1 MRRLQAL
8 FAIALGSSFI
18 FLGCTALAPLASA
31 QEASEDQETGDQ
43 IAIEEIIVTAS
54 RREQSLKEVPAAV
67 TALAPEDFTARGLT
81 DLKMVLQHVPS
92 IRVDDGGN
100 PGEGNISARGVPQAG
115 ATPVFGIYVD
125 DTPLSSNSSFGAGAE
140 VFFDGTLMDLE
151 RVEVIKGP
159 QGTLYGATSVGGML
173 RYITREPALD
183 RFRASAGVN
192 YMTVEGGDNGYIA
205 NARFSVPII
214 EDKLGITLSGFRQD
228 DPGYVDYVDGATG
241 DVLLED
247 AEGNEVEGYSA
258 DLLFVPTDA
267 LKIRLKYMEQNMD
280 TALTSSVILAGTDSD
295 QGMFGDYTNTSE
307 PGIIFLDYEIMSA
320 SFSYDFGG
328 MTLTG
333 TTSHTE
339 YISGQESD
347 FSFLAFLVD
356 ALGLQP
362 PGVTTTSLF
371 LLEDEGAERTAHEL
385 RLTSQD
391 SDKLEWIVGFFYA
404 DEDTFTNQA
413 LVSVP
418 PVPDLATVSFPSI
431 YKEFAGFGNLT
442 YYVTENFDLTAGVR
456 VSDTEISLSL
466 FQTGP
471 FVGPTVDF
479 QREVIKDTVD
489 TYLFAAR
496 YRVDEDVSLYSRV
509 ASGYRPAS
517 TNLPLFDPGTGED
530 ISNPILEADD
540 AWSYEVGAKGSF
552 ADGMADFD
560 VSLWYIDWDNFQAL
574 FTLGGGVTVSANAAG
589 GLSAQGIEGSL
600 TVRPTPALTLMANLG
615 YTKSELNEDTPEIGG
630 LKDVQYPDL
639 PKWNGSAQFNYDVD
653 LPSDWSGYFGGGLR
667 YRGSFVSGFP
677 ASTTG
682 GIAVPVDGELLADV
696 NFNVTNGQFEFGL
709 YVTNLFDNRAL
720 NDRSDNEAG
729 PGAVNSFGN
738 FERPRTFGVTLRYDY

>member
-1 MRRLQAL
+1 MYKTHGFVATATLSGFAL
-8 FAIALGSSFI
+8 IGGMAYIPAAFAQQE
-18 FLGCTALAPLASA
+18 SA
-31 QEASEDQETGDQ
+31 DQ
-43 IAIEEIIVTAS
+43 IDIEEIIVTAS
-54 RREQSLKEVPAAV
+54 RREQSLQEVPAAV

-151 RVEVIKGP
+151 RIEVIKGP

-173 RYITREPALD
+173 RYITRDPALD
-183 RFRASAGVN
+183 KFRASVGVN
-192 YMTVEGGDNGYIA
+192 YMTVEDGDSGYIG
-205 NARFSVPII
+205 NARFSFPII
-214 EDKLGITLSGFRQD
+214 KDKLGITLSGFRQD
-228 DPGYVDYVDGATG
+228 DPGYVDYVDGGTG

-247 AEGNEVEGYSA
+247 AEGSVVEGFSG
-258 DLLFVPTDA
+258 DVLFAPTDA
-267 LKIRLKYMEQNMD
+267 LKIRLKYMEQTMD
-280 TALTSSVILAGTDSD
+280 TALTSSVILEGTESNR
-295 QGMFGDYTNTSE
+295 GMFGVYTNTSE

-320 SFSYDFGG
+320 SFTYDFGG

-333 TTSHTE
+333 TTGHTE

-356 ALGLQP
+356 PLQP
-362 PGVTTTSLF
+362 PGTTTTGLF
-371 LLEDEGAERTAHEL
+371 LVEDEGAERTVHEL
-385 RLTSQD
+385 RLTSHN
-391 SDKLEWIVGFFYA
+391 SDKVEWIAGLFYA
-404 DEDTFTNQA
+404 DEDTFTNQN

-418 PVPDLATVSFPSI
+418 AVPDLAILSFPSI
-431 YKEFAGFGNLT
+431 YEEIAGFANLT
-442 YYVTENFDLTAGVR
+442 FYFTENFDLTAGVR
-456 VSDTEISLSL
+456 VSETEISLSL

-489 TYLFAAR
+489 TYLIAAR
-496 YRVDEDVSLYSRV
+496 YRVDEDLSLYSRV

-552 ADGMADFD
+552 ADGKADFD
-560 VSLWYIDWDNFQAL
+560 VSLWVIDWDNFQAL

-589 GLSAQGIEGSL
+589 GLSAQGLEGSL
-600 TVRPTPALTLMANLG
+600 TVRPTPALTLMANVG
-615 YTKSELNEDTPEIGG
+615 YTESELNEDTPEIGG
-630 LKDVQYPDL
+630 LKDMQYPDL
-639 PKWNGSAQFNYDVD
+639 PKWNGSAQFSYDVD
-653 LPSDWSGYFGGGLR
+653 LPSDWSAYFGGGVR
-667 YRGSFVSGFP
+667 FRGSFVSGFP

-682 GIAVPVDGELLADV
+682 GIAVPVDKELLADV
-696 NFNVTNGQFEFGL
+696 NFNVTNGQFTFGL
-709 YVTNLFDNRAL
+709 YVTNLFNNRAL

-729 PGAVNSFGN
+729 PGAVNSFGF
-738 FERPRTFGVTLRYDY
+738 FERPRTIGVTLRYDY